1 MENDDVNDTMNL
13 VGRLLLAQIF
23 LLSGLSK
30 LGAWADTQAYMAA
43 VGVPGVLLAGVVAL
57 EIGGGLA
64 LALGL
69 FTRWTA
75 LALAA
80 FTVAAALLFHTQF
93 GDQNQMIHFMKNLAM
108 AGGLLFVWLHGAG
121 RLSLD
126 ARLSARR

>member
-43 VGVPGVLLAGVVAL
+43 MGVPGVLLAGVVAL

-80 FTVAAALLFHTQF
+80 FTAAAALLFHTDF

-108 AGGLLFVWLHGAG
+108 TGGLLFVWLHGAG